1 MNIIAFDFSLN
12 KPAMT
17 AYVNGKISF
26 YVFPLCIDLKTTTIS
41 ESAGV
46 NAINRNLTHIKDRTL
61 DESELIIE
69 HVTRASDLAR
79 LIVNTIKSLI
89 PSNEIPETIIANEGF
104 SFGSKGDAVLDL
116 SGYKYILMKELI
128 DNGFQNFKTYS
139 PITIKATAGCAKRG
153 MKKEDMI
160 EAFRGQP
167 RTIHKL
173 IDILYECPEKMKKR
187 TSYVQCLDDIVDSYW
202 CYKTTI
208 NNIEHNII

>member
-1 MNIIAFDFSLN
+1 
-12 KPAMT
+12 MT

-26 YVFPLCIDLKTTTIS
+26 YVFPLCIDLKTTKIL

-46 NAINRNLTHIKDRTL
+46 NVINRNLNHIKDKVFN
-61 DESELIIE
+61 ESELMIE
-69 HVTRASDLAR
+69 HVTRAAMLAK
-79 LIVNTIKSLI
+79 LIVDTIKSLI
-89 PSNEIPETIIANEGF
+89 ADSEIAETIIANEGF

-160 EAFRGQP
+160 EAFRRQP

-173 IDILYECPEKMKKR
+173 IDVLYETPDKMKKK
-187 TSYVQCLDDIVDSYW
+187 TAYVQCLDDIVDSYW

-208 NNIEHNII
+208 NTVKSTVFKR